1 MAKRNKTDYII
12 VHCTATRPSMDI
24 GLTEVDAWH
33 RHRGFF
39 GCGYQLII
47 RRDGIVENGRTLD
60 DVGAH
65 AKGYNHNSIGIALV
79 GGVTEDDVNISENNF
94 TDIQFDVLADVIT
107 TLQLSYGDLEVL
119 GHRDLPDVNKDCP
132 AFDVRE
138 WLTTDVS
145 EWLTK

>member
-1 MAKRNKTDYII
+1 
-12 VHCTATRPSMDI
+12 MDI

-47 RRDGIVENGRTLD
+47 RRDGIVENGRNIG

-79 GGVTEDDVNISENNF
+79 GGVTEDDVSISENNF
-94 TDIQFDVLADVIT
+94 TEIQFDVLSDVIT
-107 TLQLSYGDLEVL
+107 TLQLSYGDIQIL
-119 GHRDLPDVNKDCP
+119 GHRDLPDVKKDCP
-132 AFDVRE
+132 AFDVKE
-138 WLTTDVS
+138 WLHDVG
-145 EWLTK
+145 EWLPK

>member
-1 MAKRNKTDYII
+1 MAKRNKTEYLII
-12 VHCTATRPSMDI
+12 HCTATKPSMDI

-47 RRDGIVENGRTLD
+47 RRDGIVENGRNIG

-79 GGVTEDDVNISENNF
+79 GGVTEDDVSISENNF
-94 TDIQFDVLADVIT
+94 TEIQFDVLSDVIT
-107 TLQLSYGDLEVL
+107 TLQLSYGDIQVL
-119 GHRDLPDVNKDCP
+119 GHRDLPDVKKDCP
-132 AFDVRE
+132 AFDVKE
-138 WLTTDVS
+138 WLHNVE
-145 EWLTK
+145 EWLPK

>member
-1 MAKRNKTDYII
+1 MAKRNKTEYLII
-12 VHCTATRPSMDI
+12 HCTATKPSMDI

-47 RRDGIVENGRTLD
+47 RRDGVVENGRNIG

-79 GGVTEDDVNISENNF
+79 GGVTEDDVSISENNF
-94 TDIQFDVLADVIT
+94 TEIQFDVLSDVIT
-107 TLQLSYGDLEVL
+107 TLQLSYGDIQIL
-119 GHRDLPDVNKDCP
+119 GHRDLPDVKKDCP
-132 AFDVRE
+132 AFDVKE
-138 WLTTDVS
+138 WLHDVG
-145 EWLTK
+145 EWLPK

>member
-1 MAKRNKTDYII
+1 MAKRNKTEYLII
-12 VHCTATRPSMDI
+12 HCTATKPSMDI

-47 RRDGIVENGRTLD
+47 RRDGVVENGRNIG

-79 GGVTEDDVNISENNF
+79 GGVTEDDVSISENNF
-94 TDIQFDVLADVIT
+94 TEIQFDVLSDVIT
-107 TLQLSYGDLEVL
+107 TLQLSYGDIQIL
-119 GHRDLPDVNKDCP
+119 GHRDLPDVKKDCP
-132 AFDVRE
+132 AFDVKE
-138 WLTTDVS
+138 WLHDDG
-145 EWLTK
+145 EWLPK

>member
-1 MAKRNKTDYII
+1 MAKRNKTEYLII
-12 VHCTATRPSMDI
+12 HCTATKPSMDI

-47 RRDGIVENGRTLD
+47 RRDGVVENGRNIG

-79 GGVTEDDVNISENNF
+79 GGVTEDDVSISENNF
-94 TDIQFDVLADVIT
+94 TEIQFDVLSDVIT
-107 TLQLSYGDLEVL
+107 TLQLSYGDIQVL
-119 GHRDLPDVNKDCP
+119 GHRDLPDVKKDCP
-132 AFDVRE
+132 AFDVKE
-138 WLTTDVS
+138 WLHNVE
-145 EWLTK
+145 EWLPK

>member
-1 MAKRNKTDYII
+1 MAKRNKTEYLII
-12 VHCTATRPSMDI
+12 HCTATKPSMDI

-47 RRDGIVENGRTLD
+47 RRDGIVENGRNIG

-79 GGVTEDDVNISENNF
+79 GGVTEDDVSISENNF
-94 TDIQFDVLADVIT
+94 TEIQFDVLSDVIT
-107 TLQLSYGDLEVL
+107 TLQLSYGDIQVL
-119 GHRDLPDVNKDCP
+119 GHRDLPDVKKDCP
-132 AFDVRE
+132 AFDVKE
-138 WLTTDVS
+138 WLHDVG
-145 EWLTK
+145 EWLPK